1 MQYTI
6 EQLSKLLNR
15 KQRTLYRLHKEH
27 NMGRI
32 GEVAEGRRLLFSEEE
47 YQLMVQMFADK
58 SRDKLLTNETVA
70 IIIDTLQRTPMTV
83 YDLARKLKIK
93 KSSLQ
98 TLIAAMTSQFEELAE
113 DYRGILYWK
122 GYSMPEINE
131 GCKVRHVYRSYISK
145 AITMW
150 YTYSDIGPGSDPGYQ
165 YLGTD
170 RCLYIE
176 DTTGKLVYENDIV
189 QAGNVTM
196 VANDKLDGRFKIV
209 GDVYNEHYT

>member
-27 NMGRI
+27 NMGKI

-47 YQLMVQMFADK
+47 YQLMVQMFTDRSK
-58 SRDKLLTNETVA
+58 EKLLTNETVA

-98 TLIAAMTSQFEELAE
+98 TLIAAMTTEFEELAE
-113 DYRGILYWK
+113 DYRGVLYWK
-122 GYSMPEINE
+122 GYAMPEVSE

-150 YTYSDIGPGSDPGYQ
+150 YTYSDIGPGNDPGYQ

-170 RCLYIE
+170 KCLYIE
-176 DTTGKLVYENDIV
+176 DTTGKWAYENDIV
-189 QAGNVTM
+189 QVGAVTMLATDKLEGNFKIIGNVY
-196 VANDKLDGRFKIV
+196 D
-209 GDVYNEHYT
+209 EHYT

>member
-15 KQRTLYRLHKEH
+15 KQRTLYRLHRDH
-27 NMGRI
+27 NMGKI

-58 SRDKLLTNETVA
+58 SKERLLTNATVA
-70 IIIDTLQRTPMTV
+70 AVIDTLQRTPMTV

-98 TLIAAMTSQFEELAE
+98 TLIAAMTTEFEELAE

-122 GYSMPEINE
+122 GYSSPEISE

-150 YTYSDIGPGSDPGYQ
+150 YTYSDVGPGNDPGYQ

-176 DTTGKLVYENDIV
+176 DVTSRWVYEHDIV
-189 QAGNVTM
+189 QI
-196 VANDKLDGRFKIV
+196 ANTVILAHDKLEGNFKIV
-209 GDVYNEHYT
+209 GNVYNEQYT

>member
-47 YQLMVQMFADK
+47 YQLMVQMFTDK

-83 YDLARKLKIK
+83 YDLARKLKIR

-98 TLIAAMTSQFEELAE
+98 ALIAAMTSQFEELAE

-122 GYSMPEINE
+122 GYSMPEVSE

-150 YTYSDIGPGSDPGYQ
+150 YTYSDIGPGNDPGYQ

-196 VANDKLDGRFKIV
+196 VANDKLDGSFKIV

>member
-15 KQRTLYRLHKEH
+15 KPRTLYRLHVEH
-27 NMGRI
+27 NMGKI

-47 YQLMVQMFADK
+47 YQLMVQMFADRSK
-58 SRDKLLTNETVA
+58 EKLLTNETVA
-70 IIIDTLQRTPMTV
+70 TIIDTLQRTPMTV
-83 YDLARKLKIK
+83 YDLARRLKIK

-98 TLIAAMTSQFEELAE
+98 TLIAAMTTEFEELAE

-122 GYSMPEINE
+122 GYSSPDINE
-131 GCKVRHVYRSYISK
+131 GFKVRHVYRSYISK

-150 YTYSDIGPGSDPGYQ
+150 YTYSDVGPGNDPGYQ

-170 RCLYIE
+170 KCLYTE
-176 DTTGKLVYENDIV
+176 DVNGKWAYENDIV
-189 QAGNVTM
+189 QLGSDTVLATDELEGN
-196 VANDKLDGRFKIV
+196 FKIV
-209 GDVYNEHYT
+209 GNVYDEHYA

>member
-6 EQLSKLLNR
+6 EQLSKLLN
-15 KQRTLYRLHKEH
+15 KKPRTLYRLHVEH
-27 NMGRI
+27 NMGKI

-58 SRDKLLTNETVA
+58 SKERLLTNETVA

-98 TLIAAMTSQFEELAE
+98 TLIAAMTTEFEELAE
-113 DYRGILYWK
+113 DDRGTLYWK
-122 GYSMPEINE
+122 GYAQPEVSE
-131 GCKVRHVYRSYISK
+131 GGKVRHVYRSYITK
-145 AITMW
+145 AIIMW

-170 RCLYIE
+170 KCLYIE
-176 DTTGKLVYENDIV
+176 DTTGKLAYENDIV
-189 QAGNVTM
+189 QSGSNTI
-196 VANDKLDGRFKIV
+196 VADSTLDGIFKIV
-209 GDVYNEHYT
+209 GNVYDEHYT